1 MVLAVAALFLQVSV
15 FSPAGPAVTS
25 NVAAA
30 TPLVASAVTAT
41 PVVAKATV
49 PGAAPATPVAKADTP
64 STDAGRNLPNAPEP
78 NGGGSR
84 ASVKNVS
91 YEDGGDASQNGQ
103 SFSTVR
109 VPEINLPKDAEITS
123 AERLP
128 KRTWLMLAAVQHGA
142 AAFDAY
148 STRYAVGHGAVE
160 QDPLMKP
167 FANSGS
173 IYVVSQACPLVLDY
187 VARKMQRSENG
198 LVRKMWWMPQSVATA
213 TYLFAGVHNM
223 HVANEP

>member
-1 MVLAVAALFLQVSV
+1 MVLAVAAMFLQVSV

-30 TPLVASAVTAT
+30 TPLVANAVAET

-49 PGAAPATPVAKADTP
+49 PASAPATPVAKADSP

-78 NGGGSR
+78 NDGGSR
-84 ASVKNVS
+84 ATVKNVS
-91 YEDGGDASQNGQ
+91 YDGGDASQNGQ